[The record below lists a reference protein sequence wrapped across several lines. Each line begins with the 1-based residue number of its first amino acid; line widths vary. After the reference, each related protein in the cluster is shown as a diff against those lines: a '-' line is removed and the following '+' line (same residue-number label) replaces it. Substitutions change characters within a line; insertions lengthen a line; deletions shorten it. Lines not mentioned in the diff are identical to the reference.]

1 MYINP
6 FVFGVL
12 TTLFVEMALY
22 IGVMVYVNVTC
33 AYKSKYSNHNN
44 TNAKRRSQ
52 GGNYNG

>member
-22 IGVMVYVNVTC
+22 IGIMVYVNVTT
-33 AYKSKYSNHNN
+33 AYKSKYTTNN
-44 TNAKRRSQ
+44 NAKRRSQ

>member
-22 IGVMVYVNVTC
+22 IGVTVYVSVTA
-33 AYKSKYSNHNN
+33 AYKSKYSNHN

>member
-22 IGVMVYVNVTC
+22 IDVMVYVNVSC

-44 TNAKRRSQ
+44 NAKRRSQ

>member
-22 IGVMVYVNVTC
+22 IGVQVFTSAAYT
-33 AYKSKYSNHNN
+33 YKSKFN
-44 TNAKRRSQ
+44 TTNNAKRRSQ